1 MERIG
6 YVYSSLDDT
15 YIKKQIEA
23 IKEFG
28 VKKIILEEEGVNELK
43 EGDELVVYELRSLGK
58 TITQLDQFLTFLDKK
73 NIKLTL
79 IDKESEFQVITDH
92 QFYDLVSEIAEMES
106 FIISERTTRGIQK
119 ARRSGRIGGRP
130 KVSEETIEEIRYLY
144 HNQSYTLREIA
155 EKCDVSLGTTYKYVQ
170 DCK

>member
-79 IDKESEFQVITDH
+79 IDKGSEFQVIDDR

-106 FIISERTTRGIQK
+106 FVISERTTRGIQK
-119 ARRSGRIGGRP
+119 ARRSGRVGGRP

-155 EKCDVSLGTTYKYVQ
+155 EKCDVSLGTAYKYVQ

>member
-79 IDKESEFQVITDH
+79 IDKGSEFQVIDDR

-106 FIISERTTRGIQK
+106 FVISERTTRGIQK
-119 ARRSGRIGGRP
+119 ARRSGRVGGRP
-130 KVSEETIEEIRYLY
+130 KVSEETIEEIR
-144 HNQSYTLREIA
+144 
-155 EKCDVSLGTTYKYVQ
+155 
-170 DCK
+170 